1 MRRTAVIDSQVLIN
15 LVHLRLADHLVF
27 YFETVYV
34 PREVQE
40 EVNKKN
46 RFRRTH
52 LNRLYSGGLFCRI
65 SNAVVEEA
73 QAIAH
78 LPI

>member
-15 LVHLRLADHLVF
+15 LVHLRLDNLVF

-52 LNRLYSGGLFCRI
+52 LNRLYSGGLFCRCAFADEI
-65 SNAVVEEA
+65 NV
-73 QAIAH
+73 
-78 LPI
+78 LL